1 MNVTE
6 TIKQKMEEAKAEYF
20 RVADL
25 WKHEKAS
32 IQRMTY
38 HVGLYEGLER
48 AWRECVL
55 AEIDAKSKE
64 VTE

>member
-6 TIKQKMEEAKAEYF
+6 AIKQKMDEAKAEYF
-20 RVADL
+20 RVVDL
-25 WKHEKAS
+25 YHNRKAS

-38 HVGLYEGLER
+38 QQGIYDGLEL

-55 AEIDAKSKE
+55 REIDAKANE
-64 VTE
+64 VPE